1 MRLPGTVNSKH
12 GDVRQVKVERLEA
25 DRRYDFD
32 ELEEAVAG
40 WRPLLMAKEA
50 PVRAIKASR
59 KGATP
64 APAEGGSNPFLAVA
78 EAQGWKPPLDVEQAL
93 ADMTYPG
100 NVHDTQIRVAASLA
114 KAGVDRADA
123 VRTIL
128 DATQAVVGTTG
139 WDWKVEEKA
148 IGSHYDSAVDKFDIP
163 SVTSSVTSASVSR
176 ETPKTSERFVESPVT
191 VAGKGAAIGAENVVQ
206 FTKKAAKGVR
216 KPQKNDALQTAFVVT
231 DGLIETL
238 RQDGQ
243 DIMLAEGGIWIY
255 QDGFWRTMSPADEQR
270 LRTIIQQGFEDLGEA
285 AKGNTLTLAWKRL
298 TEHPKLYKA
307 KVPWSAGGLI
317 VCRNGVLAVD
327 VGQFGPHA
335 PDNYATRCIGSD
347 FDLAATCPRFEA
359 LLFNMLG
366 DQERVALVQEWLG
379 AALSIRSLSREERRA
394 LIMVGP
400 SRTGKTELARIFR
413 LLLGKPIATPSVA
426 EVSDDRDK
434 FSLSSLYGAVAW
446 IRDDAIN
453 EGDKLNPQRFKT
465 IVTGEP
471 TDVGLKHRD
480 TVRDYCFEIPVCLT
494 CNGLP
499 KAIDASDAI
508 YNRSLILK
516 MTNVIDEEAAAMV
529 RREEGV
535 PRGQSIGTA
544 IFEQEGAGI
553 LNWALVGLARLR
565 ARGYFEI
572 PASVRDAIA
581 QFKDDNNPVGTWA
594 SEAME
599 ADPWSKVARHDLV
612 RSYNGWQLEQE
623 GDRAVGRGGAWLLPK
638 IRNLIKGL
646 GDLKTHSGTRFITG
660 VKLTAV
666 GLATW
671 ESYGKAS
678 PRNGPGGLAQTVQAV
693 NQAHDADENQ
703 QQQSTDDIPF

>member
-12 GDVRQVKVERLEA
+12 GDVRVVKVERLEA

-32 ELEEAVAG
+32 ELEEAIAEWAPG
-40 WRPLLMAKEA
+40 RLTAKET
-50 PVRAIKASR
+50 PVKALKASR

-64 APAEGGSNPFLAVA
+64 APAEGGSNPFLKVA
-78 EAQGWKPPLDVEQAL
+78 EEQGWKPPLDVEQAL
-93 ADMTYPG
+93 ASMTYPG

-123 VRTIL
+123 VLTIL
-128 DATQAVVGTTG
+128 DATKAVVGTAG
-139 WDWKVEEKA
+139 WDWNAEEKA
-148 IGSHYDSAVDKFDIP
+148 IGAAYDSAVAKFDIP
-163 SVTSSVTSASVSR
+163 EIRPITSNAAVSH
-176 ETPKTSERFVESPVT
+176 ETPESPVT
-191 VAGKGAAIGAENVVQ
+191 VTVKGAAIGAENVVQ
-206 FTKKAAKGVR
+206 FAQKDRAKQR
-216 KPQKNDALQTAFVVT
+216 KPAQKAELQAAFLVT
-231 DGLIETL
+231 DGLIETM
-238 RQDGQ
+238 RRDGQ

-255 QDGFWRTMSPADEQR
+255 QGGFWRAMSPADEQR
-270 LRTIIQQGFEDLGEA
+270 LRTIVQQGFEDLGEA

-327 VGQFGPHA
+327 VGRFGPHL
-335 PDNYATRCIGSD
+335 PENYATRCIGAN

-413 LLLGKPIATPSVA
+413 LLLGSPIATPSVA

-434 FSLSSLYGAVAW
+434 FALSSLYGAVAW

-499 KAIDASDAI
+499 KAVDASDAI

-544 IFEQEGAGI
+544 IFEEEGAGI

-703 QQQSTDDIPF
+703 QQQGTDDIPF